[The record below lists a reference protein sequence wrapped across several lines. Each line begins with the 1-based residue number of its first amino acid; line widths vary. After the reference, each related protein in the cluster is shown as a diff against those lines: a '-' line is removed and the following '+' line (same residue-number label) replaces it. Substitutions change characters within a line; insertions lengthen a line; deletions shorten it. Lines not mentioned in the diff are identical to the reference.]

1 MAHPIQS
8 DPHSAERAFEFLLQ
22 RGFTI
27 RERWVTGGESFKDG
41 WRLSYPGP
49 KVGVTV
55 QYLDAQFEVHFER
68 AGVAASYLAID
79 RDVFG
84 RRSGFHGDMFPPQK
98 LEAAI
103 MRIADDIRQH
113 YDQILSG
120 DEAEWARIEYLCNKP
135 RSSGL
140 PD

>member
-27 RERWVTGGESFKDG
+27 RERWVTGGESLKDG
-41 WRLSYPGP
+41 WSLSYSGP

-103 MRIADDIRQH
+103 TRIADDIRQH

-120 DEAEWARIEYLCNKP
+120 DEAEWARIECLCNKP